1 MRMLIYTNYKTGDR
15 NELIYKQIY
24 FLMVLSGVLHSVVNS
39 VLAMYSFFEVF
50 HISSNYLVLV
60 FS

>member
-1 MRMLIYTNYKTGDR
+1 MSW
-15 NELIYKQIY
+15 YKQIY

-60 FS
+60 FSPA